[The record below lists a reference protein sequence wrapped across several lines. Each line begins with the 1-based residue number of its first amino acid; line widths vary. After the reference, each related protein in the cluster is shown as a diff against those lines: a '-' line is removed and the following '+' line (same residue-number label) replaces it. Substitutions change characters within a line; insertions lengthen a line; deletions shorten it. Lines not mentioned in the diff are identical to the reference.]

1 MTHIGHSEKVF
12 VMRIFIAVIVLIFG
26 LQSWTKADDISDFE
40 IEGMSI
46 GDSLLDYFS
55 ESKIKKNILKQNYKD
70 KTYDTVEFNFLSSFE
85 TYDGL
90 NIFIKRNDTKFIIYA
105 ISAMVDFSND
115 IKGCKKQKDY
125 IVEKLSKLFK
135 GAEVYSRNEDHE
147 QDTSGESKAFSTYFY
162 INPEYK
168 YPEVAVECYDW
179 SNKMGFRDQLRVSIS
194 SNEFETWLNT
204 KAYD

>member
-1 MTHIGHSEKVF
+1 MIKQF
-12 VMRIFIAVIVLIFG
+12 LLILVLIFS
-26 LQSWTKADDISDFE
+26 LQSLTKADDIRDFE

-55 ESKIKKNILKQNYKD
+55 NEEIKKKIIKQNFKD
-70 KTYDTVEFNFLSSFE
+70 KTYATVEFNFLSSFE

-90 NIFIKRNDTKFIIYA
+90 HIFIKRNDTKFIIYS
-105 ISAMVDFSND
+105 INAMVDFSND

-125 IVEKLSKLFK
+125 IVEELSKLFNNAAK
-135 GAEVYSRNEDHE
+135 TDTNKEHD
-147 QDTSGESKAFSTYFY
+147 QDKSGESKTFSTYFY

-168 YPEVAVECYDW
+168 YAEVTVECYDW

-194 SNEFETWLNT
+194 TNEFNTWLNT

>member
-1 MTHIGHSEKVF
+1 
-12 VMRIFIAVIVLIFG
+12 MRIFIAILVLIFSF
-26 LQSWTKADDISDFE
+26 QSWTRADDISDFQ

-55 ESKIKKNILKQNYKD
+55 NEEIKKNILKQNYKD
-70 KTYDTVEFNFLSSFE
+70 KTYATVQYNFLSSFE

-90 NIFIKRNDTKFIIYA
+90 HIFIKRNDTKFIIYS
-105 ISAMVDFSND
+105 IHAMLDFSND

-125 IVEKLSKLFK
+125 IVEELSKLFNSAK
-135 GAEVYSRNEDHE
+135 ADSSNKDHDH
-147 QDTSGESKAFSTYFY
+147 DTSGESKTFSTYFY

-168 YPEVAVECYDW
+168 YPEVSVECYDW

-194 SNEFETWLNT
+194 TNEFNTWLNT